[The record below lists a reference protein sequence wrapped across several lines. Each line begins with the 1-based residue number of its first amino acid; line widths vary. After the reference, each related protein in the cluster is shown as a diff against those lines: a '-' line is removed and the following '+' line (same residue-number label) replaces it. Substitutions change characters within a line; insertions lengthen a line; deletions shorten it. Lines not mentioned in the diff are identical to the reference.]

1 MRTFNVKL
9 TKQDGYNVSL
19 SDAQTNEVIIDKNFR
34 GVIAATET
42 LKDAIFIQLL
52 KRKKL

>member
-9 TKQDGYNVSL
+9 TKEYNVSL
-19 SDAQTNEVIIDKNFR
+19 SDTSTKEVIMNKEFK

-42 LKDAIFIQLL
+42 LKDAIFIELL
-52 KRKKL
+52 KRKQL